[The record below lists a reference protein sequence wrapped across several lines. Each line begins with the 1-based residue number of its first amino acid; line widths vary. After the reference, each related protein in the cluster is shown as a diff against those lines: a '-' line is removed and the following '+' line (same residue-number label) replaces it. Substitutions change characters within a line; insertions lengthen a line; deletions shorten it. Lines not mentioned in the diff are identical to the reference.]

1 MSTATFTAR
10 HDSWRRPLIISAV
23 GLLALAAIFLLT
35 FPPGRR
41 IIANPAGQPA
51 AVGVSSIDVLGDS
64 FQNHLYAPS
73 VVRVP
78 VGTTVT
84 WSFNDRGA
92 SGTGELVPH
101 NVIGEGWGS
110 AVLAEGSFAHTCAE
124 PGVYPYTCTLHTG
137 MNGVVEVVAP

>member
-10 HDSWRRPLIISAV
+10 RNSWRRPLIIGAV

-35 FPPGRR
+35 FPPARR
-41 IIANPAGQPA
+41 LIANPAGQPA
-51 AVGVSSIDVLGDS
+51 AIGVSTINVVGDS

-92 SGTGELVPH
+92 SGTRALVPH
-101 NVIGEGWGS
+101 NVIGEDWGS
-110 AVLAEGSFAHTCAE
+110 PVLTEGSFAHPFAE